1 MKTCPE
7 IISNWPGLMQK
18 FSTPASRY
26 PNSTQCIAFSEV
38 TAVTENEKSTENRT
52 QEKLQN
58 RVKFEVYGEE
68 MIEKKV
74 KSSGNSGR
82 VYLPPNW
89 VGHQVKIIRID

>member
-1 MKTCPE
+1 MKPADKASDDHIVE
-7 IISNWPGLMQK
+7 REM
-18 FSTPASRY
+18 TPS
-26 PNSTQCIAFSEV
+26 
-38 TAVTENEKSTENRT
+38 K
-52 QEKLQN
+52 
-58 RVKFEVYGEE
+58 VKFEIYGEE